1 MHVHVFQYSPYV
13 SMSSAEG
20 AAALKCV
27 PCEGGAANGLKC
39 FTLDKATAAINDM
52 PNWIVK
58 EDGGV
63 LKLSRQFVAKN
74 FVAAANFFNKLVVI
88 AEEEQHHPD
97 FLLTA
102 YRNVEILIWYVIC
115 SRSIC
120 S

>member
-1 MHVHVFQYSPYV
+1 M
-13 SMSSAEG
+13 MSSAEG

-27 PCEGGAANGLKC
+27 PCEEGAASGLKC
-39 FTLDKATAAINDM
+39 FTLDEATAAINDM
-52 PNWIVK
+52 PNWTVK
-58 EDGGV
+58 EHGGV

-74 FVAAANFFNKLVVI
+74 FVAAANFFNELVVI